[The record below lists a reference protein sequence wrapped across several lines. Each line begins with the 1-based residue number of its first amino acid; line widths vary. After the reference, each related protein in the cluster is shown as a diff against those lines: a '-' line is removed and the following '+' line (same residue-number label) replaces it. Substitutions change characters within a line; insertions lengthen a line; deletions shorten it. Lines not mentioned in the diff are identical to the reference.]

1 MRTVWYYTITQN
13 KKKLLHMIFIPLILL
28 FIIFIVSVF
37 VDRVFPEFNTR
48 YMKWPDMTKDLL
60 GLAAWNSNLYVNLWQ
75 LMALVYPLFHIYD
88 MMTGLTRS
96 IIEEERL
103 ETIVY
108 LHNLSLDRGTVLG
121 TKALVWLLHTLLC
134 MVIMFVENLLFLII
148 LHAERMILMVGRYYV
163 TLLAICLLY
172 MTIAL
177 FIASFEKQERASYN
191 TILVVLIVPL
201 LIARIRA
208 VIRFASALLVAT
220 NRGGNLTDRLD
231 WLVGKLKMLEVLCPM
246 TWCFPGE
253 RVSGLFGI
261 CGLGV
266 AVVMLT
272 AAVSIYNH
280 RDMINME

>member
-13 KKKLLHMIFIPLILL
+13 KKKLLHMIFIPLVLL

-37 VDRVFPEFNTR
+37 VDRVFPEFNIQ

-75 LMALVYPLFHIYD
+75 LTALVYPLFHIYD

-103 ETIVY
+103 ETIVF

-121 TKALVWLLHTLLC
+121 AKALVWLLHTSLC
-134 MVIMFVENLLFLII
+134 MVILFVENLIFLFI
-148 LHAERMILMVGRYYV
+148 LQAGRMILMVGRYYF
-163 TLLAICLLY
+163 TLFAVSLLY
-172 MTIAL
+172 ITIAL
-177 FIASFEKQERASYN
+177 FIASFEKQEKSSYN

-201 LIARIRA
+201 LIARTRA
-208 VIRFASALLVAT
+208 VIRFGSALLVST
-220 NRGGNLTDRLD
+220 NRGGDLPDKLD
-231 WLVGKLKMLEVLCPM
+231 WIVGKLGILEVLSPIA
-246 TWCFPGE
+246 WCWPGV
-253 RVSGLFGI
+253 RISGLFVI

-266 AVVMLT
+266 SVVMLT

-280 RDMINME
+280 RNMINME

>member
-28 FIIFIVSVF
+28 FVTFIVSVF
-37 VDRVFPEFNTR
+37 VDRMFPEFNQQ

-108 LHNLSLDRGTVLG
+108 LHNLSLGRGTVLG
-121 TKALVWLLHTLLC
+121 AKASVWLLHTLLC
-134 MVIMFVENLLFLII
+134 MVIMFAENLLFLII
-148 LHAERMILMVGRYYV
+148 LQAGRMIPMMGRYYV
-163 TLLAICLLY
+163 TLFVICLLY
-172 MTIAL
+172 ITIAL
-177 FIASFEKQERASYN
+177 FIASYEEQERASYN
-191 TILVVLIVPL
+191 TILGVLIVPL
-201 LIARIRA
+201 LIARTHA
-208 VIRFASALLVAT
+208 VIRFVSALLVAT
-220 NRGGNLTDRLD
+220 NRGGNLTDKLD
-231 WLVGKLKMLEVLCPM
+231 WLVGKLKLLEVLCPM
-246 TWCFPGE
+246 AWCWPGE
-253 RVSGLFGI
+253 RVSGLFVI

-280 RDMINME
+280 RNMINME

>member
-37 VDRVFPEFNTR
+37 VDRVFPEFNNQ

-60 GLAAWNSNLYVNLWQ
+60 GLAAWNSHLYVNLWQ
-75 LMALVYPLFHIYD
+75 LTALVYPLFHIYD

-103 ETIVY
+103 ETIVF

-121 TKALVWLLHTLLC
+121 AKAVVWLLHTLLC
-134 MVIMFVENLLFLII
+134 MVILFAENLAFLLI
-148 LHAERMILMVGRYYV
+148 LHAERMILMVGRYYF
-163 TLLAICLLY
+163 TLFAVSLLY
-172 MTIAL
+172 ITIAL
-177 FIASFEKQERASYN
+177 FIASFEKQEKSSYN

-201 LIARIRA
+201 LIARARA
-208 VIRFASALLVAT
+208 VIRFGSALLVAT
-220 NRGGNLTDRLD
+220 NRGGDFTDKLD
-231 WLVGKLKMLEVLCPM
+231 WLVGKLGILEVLSPVA
-246 TWCFPGE
+246 WCWPGE
-253 RVSGLFGI
+253 RISGLFAI

-280 RDMINME
+280 RNMINME